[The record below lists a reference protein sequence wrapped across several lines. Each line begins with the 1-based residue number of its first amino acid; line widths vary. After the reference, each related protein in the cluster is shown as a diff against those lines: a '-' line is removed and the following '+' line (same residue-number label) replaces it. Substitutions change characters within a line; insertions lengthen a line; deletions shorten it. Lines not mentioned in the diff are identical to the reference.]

1 MRTTPSSALQL
12 LVQIL
17 DRYNSLEEFLGHIRR
32 ELDAPTQELPRWS
45 DAVAGP
51 AASSR
56 TPEAPRL
63 PQVSVAH
70 STSGRHARRDEPA

>member
-45 DAVAGP
+45 DAAAP
-51 AASSR
+51 AASR